1 MKINWG
7 TGLTIGML
15 LFIGFILYFVVQIMT
30 DKNLD
35 FDMVTEDYFQ
45 KELGFQQ
52 ELDAQQNNN
61 TLMKNITSKI
71 TEQGLVLNFPSDLN
85 SEEISG
91 TIFMYRPS
99 NKKLD
104 FEIPIQLKGSS
115 MMIPGEK
122 LVPGRWNTIIN
133 WNYQGK
139 YYLFKE
145 KISF

>member
-139 YYLFKE
+139 DYLFKE